1 VTDSTNFLDAAG
13 TATSK
18 YTVSA
23 VTKGVEGAQS
33 DPVTPWHRTTR
44 HFRDTARSG
53 SYSARRWE
61 HR

>member
-1 VTDSTNFLDAAG
+1 LQNVTDSTNFLDAAG

-44 HFRDTARSG
+44 AFR
-53 SYSARRWE
+53 
-61 HR
+61 